1 MRVSECVC
9 VYVCVYVCVCVCIC
23 MCVCMCV
30 CICVCV
36 CVCVYVCVRMYC
48 VYVGTHN
55 TYVHIC
61 VLALSYSIILV
72 GGTQ

>member
-1 MRVSECVC
+1 M
-9 VYVCVYVCVCVCIC
+9 
-23 MCVCMCV
+23 
-30 CICVCV
+30 CVCV
-36 CVCVYVCVRMYC
+36 CVCVYACVYVYMYVCVRMYC

-61 VLALSYSIILV
+61 VLALSYSIIIV